1 MTKVTS
7 EIAPSTSEGMG
18 LFGRYLT
25 LWVAL
30 AIVAGVLIGQFA
42 PVIPQTLSRFE
53 YAQVSIP
60 VAVLIWA
67 MIFPMMLQIDFTSI
81 KNVSKQ
87 PKGLVIT
94 TTVNWLIKPFTMFA
108 VAWFF
113 FMVVFEPLF
122 PAATAYE
129 YLAGAML
136 LGAAACTAMVFVWR
150 YLTRWDAAYTLV
162 QVAVDE

>member
-1 MTKVTS
+1 MTKALQT
-7 EIAPSTSEGMG
+7 PSASEGMG
-18 LFGRYLT
+18 LFERYLS

-42 PVIPQTLSRFE
+42 PTIPETLSRFE

-60 VAVLIWA
+60 VAILIWA

-81 KNVSKQ
+81 KNVRRQ

-108 VAWFF
+108 IAWFF
-113 FMVVFEPLF
+113 FMVVMMMEHS
-122 PAATAYE
+122 
-129 YLAGAML
+129 
-136 LGAAACTAMVFVWR
+136 
-150 YLTRWDAAYTLV
+150 LV
-162 QVAVDE
+162 DS